1 MNRLFSGRSDMPFA
15 LLLLAPSLLLL
26 GGLVAW
32 PMVSN
37 IEISFLRLPLNPN
50 IESTFVGVSNYVRI
64 LSDPGFWHSLW
75 MTVWYTALVVA
86 GSTVLGL
93 AVAMFFNREFHL
105 RKTARSLVILSYV
118 TPSISLVFAWKYMFN
133 NGYGIVNYLGV
144 DLLHLYEQA
153 PLWFDN
159 PGSSFVLVVLF
170 AIWRYFPYAFI
181 SFLAILQTIDK
192 SLYEAAEMDGANAWQ
207 RFRIVTLPA
216 IMPVL
221 ATVVTLRT
229 IWMFYMFADVYLL
242 TTKVD
247 ILGVYLYKTAF
258 AFNDLGKAAAIS
270 VVLFIIIFAVILLTR
285 KHRAGKGEINELVN
299 LPDVVGMEIAINGEV
314 FSLSREAWQRELD
327 FASGELRRSV
337 VWRTSNGTGYTIASR
352 RFVSA
357 DQLPLI
363 VLEITITPLDAD
375 ASVLI
380 STGIDATQTNHGRQ
394 HLDETQVRVFGQ
406 HLMQGIYT
414 TQDGRSDVAIS
425 CCCMVSGD
433 VQQCYTAKERRLQ
446 QHTSAQLHA
455 GETVTLQKLV
465 WIDWRDDRQAVLD
478 EWGSASL
485 RQLEMCA
492 QQSYDQ
498 LLAVS
503 TENWRQWW
511 QKRRIT
517 VNGGE
522 AHDQQALDYAL
533 YHLRIM
539 TPAHDERSS
548 IAAKGLTG
556 EGYKGHVFW
565 DTEVF
570 LLPFHLFS
578 DPTVARSLLRYRWH
592 NLPGAQEKARRNGW
606 QGALFPWESARSGEE
621 ETPEF
626 AAINIRTGLRQKVA
640 SAQAEHH
647 LVADIAW
654 AVIQYWQTT
663 GDESFIAHEGMALL
677 LETAKFWISRAVR
690 VNDRLEIH
698 DVIGPDEYTEHVNN
712 NAFTSYM
719 AYYNVQQALSIARQ
733 FGCSDDAFI
742 HRAEMF
748 LKELRLP
755 EIQPDGVLPQDDS
768 FMAKPAINLA
778 KYKAA
783 AGKQTILLDYSRA
796 EVNEMQILKQADVVM
811 LNYML
816 PEQFSAASC
825 LANLQFYEPR
835 TIHDSSL
842 SKAIHGIVAARCGLL
857 TQSYQFWR
865 EGTEID
871 LGADPH
877 SCDDGIHA
885 AATGA
890 IWLGAIQGFAGVSVR
905 DGELHLNP
913 ALPEQWQQ
921 LSFPLFWQGCELQV
935 TLDAQRIAIRTSAPV
950 SLRLNGQL
958 ISVAEESVFCLG
970 DFILPFNGTA
980 TTHQEDE

>member
-1 MNRLFSGRSDMPFA
+1 MATNKRTLSRIGFYCGLALFLIITLFPFFVMLMTSFKSAKEAISLHPTLLPQQWTLEHYVDIFNPVIFPCVDYFRNSMVVSVVSSVVAVFLGILGAYALSRLRFKGRMTINASFYTVYMFSGILLVVPLFKIITALGIYDTEMALIITMVTQTLPTAVFMLKSYFDTIPDEIEEAAMMDGLNRLQ
-15 LLLLAPSLLLL
+15 
-26 GGLVAW
+26 
-32 PMVSN
+32 
-37 IEISFLRLPLNPN
+37 II
-50 IESTFVGVSNYVRI
+50 
-64 LSDPGFWHSLW
+64 
-75 MTVWYTALVVA
+75 
-86 GSTVLGL
+86 
-93 AVAMFFNREFHL
+93 
-105 RKTARSLVILSYV
+105 
-118 TPSISLVFAWKYMFN
+118 
-133 NGYGIVNYLGV
+133 
-144 DLLHLYEQA
+144 
-153 PLWFDN
+153 
-159 PGSSFVLVVLF
+159 
-170 AIWRYFPYAFI
+170 
-181 SFLAILQTIDK
+181 
-192 SLYEAAEMDGANAWQ
+192 
-207 RFRIVTLPA
+207 FRI
-216 IMPVL
+216 
-221 ATVVTLRT
+221 TV
-229 IWMFYMFADVYLL
+229 
-242 TTKVD
+242 
-247 ILGVYLYKTAF
+247 
-258 AFNDLGKAAAIS
+258 
-270 VVLFIIIFAVILLTR
+270 
-285 KHRAGKGEINELVN
+285 
-299 LPDVVGMEIAINGEV
+299 P
-314 FSLSREAWQRELD
+314 
-327 FASGELRRSV
+327 
-337 VWRTSNGTGYTIASR
+337 
-352 RFVSA
+352 
-357 DQLPLI
+357 
-363 VLEITITPLDAD
+363 
-375 ASVLI
+375 
-380 STGIDATQTNHGRQ
+380 
-394 HLDETQVRVFGQ
+394 
-406 HLMQGIYT
+406 
-414 TQDGRSDVAIS
+414 
-425 CCCMVSGD
+425 
-433 VQQCYTAKERRLQ
+433 
-446 QHTSAQLHA
+446 
-455 GETVTLQKLV
+455 
-465 WIDWRDDRQAVLD
+465 
-478 EWGSASL
+478 
-485 RQLEMCA
+485 
-492 QQSYDQ
+492 
-498 LLAVS
+498 LAVS
-503 TENWRQWW
+503 GL
-511 QKRRIT
+511 IT
-517 VNGGE
+517 VNGGD

-654 AVIQYWQTT
+654 AVIQYWRTT

-719 AYYNVQQALSIARQ
+719 AYYNVQQALNIARQ

-742 HRAEMF
+742 HRAEMY

-768 FMAKPAINLA
+768 FMAKPVINLA
-778 KYKAA
+778 KYKEA

-980 TTHQEDE
+980 TTHQEGE

>member
-1 MNRLFSGRSDMPFA
+1 M
-15 LLLLAPSLLLL
+15 
-26 GGLVAW
+26 
-32 PMVSN
+32 
-37 IEISFLRLPLNPN
+37 
-50 IESTFVGVSNYVRI
+50 
-64 LSDPGFWHSLW
+64 
-75 MTVWYTALVVA
+75 
-86 GSTVLGL
+86 
-93 AVAMFFNREFHL
+93 
-105 RKTARSLVILSYV
+105 
-118 TPSISLVFAWKYMFN
+118 
-133 NGYGIVNYLGV
+133 
-144 DLLHLYEQA
+144 
-153 PLWFDN
+153 
-159 PGSSFVLVVLF
+159 
-170 AIWRYFPYAFI
+170 
-181 SFLAILQTIDK
+181 
-192 SLYEAAEMDGANAWQ
+192 
-207 RFRIVTLPA
+207 
-216 IMPVL
+216 
-221 ATVVTLRT
+221 
-229 IWMFYMFADVYLL
+229 
-242 TTKVD
+242 
-247 ILGVYLYKTAF
+247 
-258 AFNDLGKAAAIS
+258 
-270 VVLFIIIFAVILLTR
+270 
-285 KHRAGKGEINELVN
+285 
-299 LPDVVGMEIAINGEV
+299 
-314 FSLSREAWQRELD
+314 
-327 FASGELRRSV
+327 
-337 VWRTSNGTGYTIASR
+337 
-352 RFVSA
+352 
-357 DQLPLI
+357 
-363 VLEITITPLDAD
+363 
-375 ASVLI
+375 
-380 STGIDATQTNHGRQ
+380 
-394 HLDETQVRVFGQ
+394 
-406 HLMQGIYT
+406 
-414 TQDGRSDVAIS
+414 
-425 CCCMVSGD
+425 
-433 VQQCYTAKERRLQ
+433 
-446 QHTSAQLHA
+446 
-455 GETVTLQKLV
+455 TLQKLV

-485 RQLEMCA
+485 RQLEICA

-498 LLAVS
+498 LLAAS

-517 VNGGE
+517 VNGGD

-592 NLPGAQEKARRNGW
+592 NLPGAQEKARRSGW

-719 AYYNVQQALSIARQ
+719 ARYNVQQALNIARQ

-748 LKELRLP
+748 LKELWMP
-755 EIQPDGVLPQDDS
+755 ETQPDGVLPQDDS

-816 PEQFSAASC
+816 PEQFSAVSC

>member
-1 MNRLFSGRSDMPFA
+1 MKIGTQNQAFFPENILEKFRYIKEMGFDGFEIDGK
-15 LLLLAPSLLLL
+15 LL
-26 GGLVAW
+26 VN
-32 PMVSN
+32 N
-37 IEISFLRLPLNPN
+37 IE
-50 IESTFVGVSNYVRI
+50 EV
-64 LSDPGFWHSLW
+64 
-75 MTVWYTALVVA
+75 
-86 GSTVLGL
+86 
-93 AVAMFFNREFHL
+93 
-105 RKTARSLVILSYV
+105 
-118 TPSISLVFAWKYMFN
+118 
-133 NGYGIVNYLGV
+133 
-144 DLLHLYEQA
+144 
-153 PLWFDN
+153 
-159 PGSSFVLVVLF
+159 
-170 AIWRYFPYAFI
+170 
-181 SFLAILQTIDK
+181 
-192 SLYEAAEMDGANAWQ
+192 
-207 RFRIVTLPA
+207 
-216 IMPVL
+216 
-221 ATVVTLRT
+221 
-229 IWMFYMFADVYLL
+229 
-242 TTKVD
+242 
-247 ILGVYLYKTAF
+247 
-258 AFNDLGKAAAIS
+258 KAAIKETGLPVTTACGGYDGWIGD
-270 VVLFIIIFAVILLTR
+270 FI
-285 KHRAGKGEINELVN
+285 E
-299 LPDVVGMEIAINGEV
+299 
-314 FSLSREAWQRELD
+314 
-327 FASGELRRSV
+327 
-337 VWRTSNGTGYTIASR
+337 
-352 RFVSA
+352 
-357 DQLPLI
+357 
-363 VLEITITPLDAD
+363 
-375 ASVLI
+375 
-380 STGIDATQTNHGRQ
+380 
-394 HLDETQVRVFGQ
+394 
-406 HLMQGIYT
+406 
-414 TQDGRSDVAIS
+414 
-425 CCCMVSGD
+425 
-433 VQQCYTAKERRLQ
+433 ERRLNGLKQ
-446 QHTSAQLHA
+446 IERILEALAEVGGKGIVVPAAWGMFTFRLPPMTSPRSLD
-455 GETVTLQKLV
+455 G
-465 WIDWRDDRQAVLD
+465 DRKMVSD
-478 EWGSASL
+478 SL
-485 RQLEMCA
+485 RVLEQVAARTGTVVYLEPLNRYQDHMINT
-492 QQSYDQ
+492 
-498 LLAVS
+498 LADARRYIV
-503 TENWRQWW
+503 ENDLKHVQ
-511 QKRRIT
+511 II
-517 VNGGE
+517 G
-522 AHDQQALDYAL
+522 DF
-533 YHLRIM
+533 YHM
-539 TPAHDERSS
+539 N
-548 IAAKGLTG
+548 
-556 EGYKGHVFW
+556 
-565 DTEVF
+565 TEVF

-712 NAFTSYM
+712 NAYTSYM
-719 AYYNVQQALSIARQ
+719 ARYNVQQALNIARQ

-748 LKELRLP
+748 LKELWMP

-958 ISVAEESVFCLG
+958 ITVAEESVFCLG

-980 TTHQEDE
+980 TKHQEDE

>member
-1 MNRLFSGRSDMPFA
+1 MKIGTQNQAFFPENILEKFRYIKEMGFDGFEIDGKLLVNNLEEVKAAIKETGLPVTTACGGYDGWIGDFIEERRLNGLKQIERILEALAEVGGKGIVVPAAWGMFTFRLPPMTSPRSLD
-15 LLLLAPSLLLL
+15 
-26 GGLVAW
+26 GDRK
-32 PMVSN
+32 MVSDSLRVLEQVAARTGTVVYLEPLNRYQDHMINTLADARRYIVENDLKHVQIIGDFYHMN
-37 IEISFLRLPLNPN
+37 IEEDNLAQGN
-50 IESTFVGVSNYVRI
+50 GY
-64 LSDPGFWHSLW
+64 
-75 MTVWYTALVVA
+75 
-86 GSTVLGL
+86 LGL
-93 AVAMFFNREFHL
+93 RASHEEDYTRQTRGM
-105 RKTARSLVILSYV
+105 
-118 TPSISLVFAWKYMFN
+118 
-133 NGYGIVNYLGV
+133 YLAG
-144 DLLHLYEQA
+144 LY
-153 PLWFDN
+153 
-159 PGSSFVLVVLF
+159 
-170 AIWRYFPYAFI
+170 
-181 SFLAILQTIDK
+181 
-192 SLYEAAEMDGANAWQ
+192 
-207 RFRIVTLPA
+207 
-216 IMPVL
+216 
-221 ATVVTLRT
+221 
-229 IWMFYMFADVYLL
+229 
-242 TTKVD
+242 
-247 ILGVYLYKTAF
+247 
-258 AFNDLGKAAAIS
+258 
-270 VVLFIIIFAVILLTR
+270 
-285 KHRAGKGEINELVN
+285 HRAGKGEINELVN

-958 ISVAEESVFCLG
+958 ISVAEKSVFCLG

>member
-1 MNRLFSGRSDMPFA
+1 MIRPVTLTEPHFSQHTLNKYA
-15 LLLLAPSLLLL
+15 SLMAQ
-26 GGLVAW
+26 GNG
-32 PMVSN
+32 
-37 IEISFLRLPLNPN
+37 
-50 IESTFVGVSNYVRI
+50 Y
-64 LSDPGFWHSLW
+64 
-75 MTVWYTALVVA
+75 
-86 GSTVLGL
+86 LGL
-93 AVAMFFNREFHL
+93 RASHEEDYTRQTRGM
-105 RKTARSLVILSYV
+105 
-118 TPSISLVFAWKYMFN
+118 
-133 NGYGIVNYLGV
+133 YLAG
-144 DLLHLYEQA
+144 LY
-153 PLWFDN
+153 
-159 PGSSFVLVVLF
+159 
-170 AIWRYFPYAFI
+170 
-181 SFLAILQTIDK
+181 
-192 SLYEAAEMDGANAWQ
+192 
-207 RFRIVTLPA
+207 
-216 IMPVL
+216 
-221 ATVVTLRT
+221 
-229 IWMFYMFADVYLL
+229 
-242 TTKVD
+242 
-247 ILGVYLYKTAF
+247 
-258 AFNDLGKAAAIS
+258 
-270 VVLFIIIFAVILLTR
+270 
-285 KHRAGKGEINELVN
+285 HRAGKGEINELVN

-327 FASGELRRSV
+327 FASGELRRNV
-337 VWRTSNGTGYTIASR
+337 VWCTSNGARYTIVSR

-363 VLEITITPLDAD
+363 ALEITITPLDAD
-375 ASVLI
+375 ALVLI

-394 HLDETQVRVFGQ
+394 HLDETQMRVFGQ

-425 CCCMVSGD
+425 CCCKVSGD
-433 VQQCYTAKERRLQ
+433 VQQCYTAKERRLL
-446 QHTSAQLHA
+446 QHTCAQLHA
-455 GETVTLQKLV
+455 GETLTLQKRV
-465 WIDWRDDRQAVLD
+465 WIDWRDDRQAALD

-498 LLAVS
+498 LLAAS

-517 VNGGE
+517 VNGGD

-654 AVIQYWQTT
+654 AVIQYWRTT

-719 AYYNVQQALSIARQ
+719 AYYNVQQALNIARQ

-742 HRAEMF
+742 HRAEMY

-768 FMAKPAINLA
+768 FMAKSVINLA
-778 KYKAA
+778 KYKEA

-857 TQSYQFWR
+857 AQSYQFWR

>member
-1 MNRLFSGRSDMPFA
+1 MTRPVTLSEPHFSQHTLNKYA
-15 LLLLAPSLLLL
+15 SLMAQ
-26 GGLVAW
+26 GNG
-32 PMVSN
+32 
-37 IEISFLRLPLNPN
+37 
-50 IESTFVGVSNYVRI
+50 Y
-64 LSDPGFWHSLW
+64 
-75 MTVWYTALVVA
+75 
-86 GSTVLGL
+86 LGL
-93 AVAMFFNREFHL
+93 RASHEEDYTRQTRGM
-105 RKTARSLVILSYV
+105 
-118 TPSISLVFAWKYMFN
+118 
-133 NGYGIVNYLGV
+133 YLAG
-144 DLLHLYEQA
+144 LY
-153 PLWFDN
+153 
-159 PGSSFVLVVLF
+159 
-170 AIWRYFPYAFI
+170 
-181 SFLAILQTIDK
+181 
-192 SLYEAAEMDGANAWQ
+192 
-207 RFRIVTLPA
+207 
-216 IMPVL
+216 
-221 ATVVTLRT
+221 
-229 IWMFYMFADVYLL
+229 
-242 TTKVD
+242 
-247 ILGVYLYKTAF
+247 
-258 AFNDLGKAAAIS
+258 
-270 VVLFIIIFAVILLTR
+270 
-285 KHRAGKGEINELVN
+285 HRAGKGEINELVN

-314 FSLSREAWQRELD
+314 FSLSHEAWQRELD
-327 FASGELRRSV
+327 FASGELRRNV
-337 VWRTSNGTGYTIASR
+337 VWRTSNGSGYTIASR

-363 VLEITITPLDAD
+363 ALEITITPLDAD

-406 HLMQGIYT
+406 HLMQGSYT

-425 CCCMVSGD
+425 CCCKVSGD
-433 VQQCYTAKERRLQ
+433 VQQCYTAKERRLL

-455 GETVTLQKLV
+455 GETMTLQKLV
-465 WIDWRDDRQAVLD
+465 WIDWRDDRQAALD

-498 LLAVS
+498 LLAAS

-712 NAFTSYM
+712 NAYTSYM
-719 AYYNVQQALSIARQ
+719 ARYNVQQALNIARQ

-748 LKELRLP
+748 LKELWMP

-890 IWLGAIQGFAGVSVR
+890 IWLGAIQGYHYVDEPGKDTANMQRWKIAPDWDVKLTDDLRFNGWLSMYKFANDLNTTGYADTRVETETGLQYTFNETVALRVNYYLERGFNMDDSRNNGEFSTQEIRAYLPLTLGNHSVTPYTRIGLDRWSNWDWQDDIEREGHDFNRVGLFYGYDFQNGLSVSLEYAFEWQDHDEGDSDKFHYAGVGV
-905 DGELHLNP
+905 NY
-913 ALPEQWQQ
+913 
-921 LSFPLFWQGCELQV
+921 SF
-935 TLDAQRIAIRTSAPV
+935 
-950 SLRLNGQL
+950 
-958 ISVAEESVFCLG
+958 
-970 DFILPFNGTA
+970 
-980 TTHQEDE
+980 

>member
-1 MNRLFSGRSDMPFA
+1 MKSAMTSSPLRVAIIGAGQVADKVHASYYCTRNDLELVAVCDSRLSQAQA
-15 LLLLAPSLLLL
+15 LADKYGNASVWDDPQAMLLA
-26 GGLVAW
+26 V
-32 PMVSN
+32 
-37 IEISFLRLPLNPN
+37 
-50 IESTFVGVSNYVRI
+50 
-64 LSDPGFWHSLW
+64 
-75 MTVWYTALVVA
+75 
-86 GSTVLGL
+86 
-93 AVAMFFNREFHL
+93 
-105 RKTARSLVILSYV
+105 K
-118 TPSISLVFAWKYMFN
+118 
-133 NGYGIVNYLGV
+133 
-144 DLLHLYEQA
+144 
-153 PLWFDN
+153 
-159 PGSSFVLVVLF
+159 
-170 AIWRYFPYAFI
+170 
-181 SFLAILQTIDK
+181 
-192 SLYEAAEMDGANAWQ
+192 
-207 RFRIVTLPA
+207 
-216 IMPVL
+216 
-221 ATVVTLRT
+221 
-229 IWMFYMFADVYLL
+229 
-242 TTKVD
+242 
-247 ILGVYLYKTAF
+247 
-258 AFNDLGKAAAIS
+258 
-270 VVLFIIIFAVILLTR
+270 
-285 KHRAGKGEINELVN
+285 
-299 LPDVVGMEIAINGEV
+299 PDVVSVCSPNRFHYEHTLMALEAGCHVMCEKPPAMTPEQA
-314 FSLSREAWQRELD
+314 REMCDTARKLGKVLAYDFHHRFALDTQQLREL
-327 FASGELRRSV
+327 
-337 VWRTSNGTGYTIASR
+337 
-352 RFVSA
+352 
-357 DQLPLI
+357 
-363 VLEITITPLDAD
+363 
-375 ASVLI
+375 
-380 STGIDATQTNHGRQ
+380 
-394 HLDETQVRVFGQ
+394 
-406 HLMQGIYT
+406 
-414 TQDGRSDVAIS
+414 
-425 CCCMVSGD
+425 
-433 VQQCYTAKERRLQ
+433 QQCYTAKERRLQ

>member
-1 MNRLFSGRSDMPFA
+1 MIKSKIV
-15 LLLLAPSLLLL
+15 LLS
-26 GGLVAW
+26 
-32 PMVSN
+32 
-37 IEISFLRLPLNPN
+37 
-50 IESTFVGVSNYVRI
+50 
-64 LSDPGFWHSLW
+64 
-75 MTVWYTALVVA
+75 ALVSCA
-86 GSTVLGL
+86 
-93 AVAMFFNREFHL
+93 
-105 RKTARSLVILSYV
+105 
-118 TPSISLVFAWKYMFN
+118 
-133 NGYGIVNYLGV
+133 
-144 DLLHLYEQA
+144 
-153 PLWFDN
+153 
-159 PGSSFVLVVLF
+159 
-170 AIWRYFPYAFI
+170 
-181 SFLAILQTIDK
+181 
-192 SLYEAAEMDGANAWQ
+192 
-207 RFRIVTLPA
+207 
-216 IMPVL
+216 
-221 ATVVTLRT
+221 
-229 IWMFYMFADVYLL
+229 
-242 TTKVD
+242 
-247 ILGVYLYKTAF
+247 
-258 AFNDLGKAAAIS
+258 
-270 VVLFIIIFAVILLTR
+270 
-285 KHRAGKGEINELVN
+285 
-299 LPDVVGMEIAINGEV
+299 
-314 FSLSREAWQRELD
+314 
-327 FASGELRRSV
+327 
-337 VWRTSNGTGYTIASR
+337 
-352 RFVSA
+352 
-357 DQLPLI
+357 
-363 VLEITITPLDAD
+363 
-375 ASVLI
+375 LI
-380 STGIDATQTNHGRQ
+380 SGCKEENKTN
-394 HLDETQVRVFGQ
+394 
-406 HLMQGIYT
+406 
-414 TQDGRSDVAIS
+414 
-425 CCCMVSGD
+425 VSIEFMHSS
-433 VQQCYTAKERRLQ
+433 VEQE
-446 QHTSAQLHA
+446 
-455 GETVTLQKLV
+455 
-465 WIDWRDDRQAVLD
+465 RQAVISKLIARFEKENPGITVKQVPVEED
-478 EWGSASL
+478 AYNTKVITLSRSGSLPEVIETSHDYAKVMDKEQLIDRKAVATVISNVGEGAFYDGVLRIVRTEDGSAWTGVPVSAWIGGIWYRKDVL
-485 RQLEMCA
+485 AKAGLEEPKNW
-492 QQSYDQ
+492 QQ
-498 LLAVS
+498 LLDVA
-503 TENWRQWW
+503 
-511 QKRRIT
+511 QKL
-517 VNGGE
+517 NE

>member
-1 MNRLFSGRSDMPFA
+1 MNTISKKIQEMGVVPVVVLNDAKDAKPLAQA
-15 LLLLAPSLLLL
+15 LCE
-26 GGLVAW
+26 GGLPCAEV
-32 PMVSN
+32 
-37 IEISFLRLPLNPN
+37 
-50 IESTFVGVSNYVRI
+50 TFR
-64 LSDPGFWHSLW
+64 
-75 MTVWYTALVVA
+75 T
-86 GSTVLGL
+86 
-93 AVAMFFNREFHL
+93 
-105 RKTARSLVILSYV
+105 
-118 TPSISLVFAWKYMFN
+118 
-133 NGYGIVNYLGV
+133 
-144 DLLHLYEQA
+144 
-153 PLWFDN
+153 
-159 PGSSFVLVVLF
+159 
-170 AIWRYFPYAFI
+170 
-181 SFLAILQTIDK
+181 
-192 SLYEAAEMDGANAWQ
+192 EAAEESIRLMTECYPDMFVGAG
-207 RFRIVTLPA
+207 
-216 IMPVL
+216 
-221 ATVVTLRT
+221 TV
-229 IWMFYMFADVYLL
+229 L
-242 TTKVD
+242 TTEQVD
-247 ILGVYLYKTAF
+247 RAVNAGAK
-258 AFNDLGKAAAIS
+258 
-270 VVLFIIIFAVILLTR
+270 FIVSPGFDP
-285 KHRAGKGEINELVN
+285 EIV
-299 LPDVVGMEIAINGEV
+299 D
-314 FSLSREAWQRELD
+314 
-327 FASGELRRSV
+327 
-337 VWRTSNGTGYTIASR
+337 YC
-352 RFVSA
+352 
-357 DQLPLI
+357 
-363 VLEITITPLDAD
+363 LEKNIPIYPGCITPSEVAQAVKRGLEVVKFFPAEQFGGVSTIKALAAPYVGVKFMPTGGVNAKNLDSYLSCD
-375 ASVLI
+375 KI
-380 STGIDATQTNHGRQ
+380 
-394 HLDETQVRVFGQ
+394 
-406 HLMQGIYT
+406 
-414 TQDGRSDVAIS
+414 VACGGS
-425 CCCMVSGD
+425 WMVKGD
-433 VQQCYTAKERRLQ
+433 VQQCYTAKERRLL
-446 QHTSAQLHA
+446 QHTCAQLHA
-455 GETVTLQKLV
+455 GETLTLQKLV
-465 WIDWRDDRQAVLD
+465 WIDWRDDRQAALD

-498 LLAVS
+498 LLAAS

-517 VNGGE
+517 VNGGD

-654 AVIQYWQTT
+654 AVIQYWRTT

-719 AYYNVQQALSIARQ
+719 AYYNVQQALNIARQ

-742 HRAEMF
+742 HRAEMY

-755 EIQPDGVLPQDDS
+755 EIQPDGVLPQDDL
-768 FMAKPAINLA
+768 FMAKPVINLA

-958 ISVAEESVFCLG
+958 IYVAEESVFCLG

-980 TTHQEDE
+980 TTHLEGE